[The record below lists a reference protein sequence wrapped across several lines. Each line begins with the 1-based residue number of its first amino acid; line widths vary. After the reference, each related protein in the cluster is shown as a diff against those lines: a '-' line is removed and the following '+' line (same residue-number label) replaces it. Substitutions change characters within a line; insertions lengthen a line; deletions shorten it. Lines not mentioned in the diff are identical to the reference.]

1 MWVILVV
8 GRCLRKKMIA
18 MRRTPPRL
26 ANYLKTCASSILYSS
41 LACNNETE
49 RERERAI
56 RFGKWKVLCFVLFLC
71 TRLQVRVPTRKLP
84 GRDGFVTLIFSGQ
97 LINST
102 ESTQCFFFFLSN
114 YSTILFYFEDMFF

>member
-49 RERERAI
+49 RERESDSLWKMESALLCALPVYKTPSTCPNSETPWTG
-56 RFGKWKVLCFVLFLC
+56 RFCYVDFFG
-71 TRLQVRVPTRKLP
+71 
-84 GRDGFVTLIFSGQ
+84 S
-97 LINST
+97 INK
-102 ESTQCFFFFLSN
+102 F
-114 YSTILFYFEDMFF
+114 D

>member
-49 RERERAI
+49 RERERFALEN
-56 RFGKWKVLCFVLFLC
+56 GKCFALCSPCVQDSKYVSQLGNSLDGTVLL
-71 TRLQVRVPTRKLP
+71 R
-84 GRDGFVTLIFSGQ
+84 
-97 LINST
+97 
-102 ESTQCFFFFLSN
+102 
-114 YSTILFYFEDMFF
+114 